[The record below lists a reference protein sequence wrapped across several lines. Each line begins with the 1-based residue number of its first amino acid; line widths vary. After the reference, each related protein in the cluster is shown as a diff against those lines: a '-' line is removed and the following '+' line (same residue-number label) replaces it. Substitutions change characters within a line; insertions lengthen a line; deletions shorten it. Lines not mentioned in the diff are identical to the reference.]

1 MPFFPLFVF
10 SSNFPKSYKIQNIK
24 NSFQVFTSK
33 FRKWMNLFGWVLSV
47 AFGQAHYSFLLPGF
61 IFSFFFPEVPLHTPA
76 KKKKKTEKNNHMC
89 LSASLD
95 PRQLQLNPHNGKFC
109 NWDETGMV
117 LTEVVCLLV
126 CLTLNPGMHFFSQI
140 DHWLEF
146 SATKLSSCDLFT
158 SAINELSHCLSLR
171 TYLVGNSLSLA
182 DLCVWA
188 TLKGISNSS
197 WRISILII

>member
-1 MPFFPLFVF
+1 
-10 SSNFPKSYKIQNIK
+10 
-24 NSFQVFTSK
+24 
-33 FRKWMNLFGWVLSV
+33 
-47 AFGQAHYSFLLPGF
+47 
-61 IFSFFFPEVPLHTPA
+61 
-76 KKKKKTEKNNHMC
+76 
-89 LSASLD
+89 
-95 PRQLQLNPHNGKFC
+95 
-109 NWDETGMV
+109 MV
-117 LTEVVCLLV
+117 LTEVGCLFG

-197 WRISILII
+197 